1 MSRLRSLRRALLAL
15 LLGTAVLFSLV
26 LAASQVEQRLFRR
39 RAELLLADIQSLE
52 LRKTPWH
59 EAKAQLERWRANT
72 EIGSRCNEQWCS
84 QTITLNQFVFGYVSE
99 RNVFVR
105 LDDYFRW
112 RLNLSYSEGPFVKL
126 EWALLRTYMRLG
138 GRPARVVATAGM
150 RNGIVWSKGYSVYIQ
165 TYTHSVPDFLGDSIG
180 YALMAESHSVPRFD
194 FYGSRWI
201 SAQLRLHPDYMIGHP
216 GGCEIC
222 VEGWAKFTPYAESL
236 VVHRLMQLDLSCLTR
251 WHPCL
256 TQSDIMPDAWT
267 QYLAERP
274 HVDELRDQLACS
286 PSIIEMLGRDS
297 ANMATG
303 EILGYHESID
313 ERGSH
318 HVGTRIRV
326 LERLKGATD
335 WRVGETR
342 EVSDLSGI
350 GGDSTRLP
358 PGTQLIFFG
367 GRGPLSISD
376 MRIDPGYA
384 CPVLLANETNLSLVR
399 SGIAQDYTTND
410 KAE

>member
-1 MSRLRSLRRALLAL
+1 MSRLRSFRRALLAL

-39 RAELLLADIQSLE
+39 RAELLLAEIQSLE

-72 EIGSRCNEQWCS
+72 EIGSRCSEQWCS

-165 TYTHSVPDFLGDSIG
+165 TYTHNVPDFLGDSIG

-194 FYGSRWI
+194 YYGANWVSPHLGFTRTT
-201 SAQLRLHPDYMIGHP
+201 SLAVQVVVKYACMGGQSSLHMPIPRTFSDCSNWTFPVLPAGIPVLPKTTSCPPP
-216 GGCEIC
+216 GRST
-222 VEGWAKFTPYAESL
+222 WKNN
-236 VVHRLMQLDLSCLTR
+236 
-251 WHPCL
+251 
-256 TQSDIMPDAWT
+256 
-267 QYLAERP
+267 
-274 HVDELRDQLACS
+274 LAC
-286 PSIIEMLGRDS
+286 R
-297 ANMATG
+297 
-303 EILGYHESID
+303 
-313 ERGSH
+313 RF
-318 HVGTRIRV
+318 GT
-326 LERLKGATD
+326 
-335 WRVGETR
+335 
-342 EVSDLSGI
+342 SS
-350 GGDSTRLP
+350 
-358 PGTQLIFFG
+358 
-367 GRGPLSISD
+367 
-376 MRIDPGYA
+376 
-384 CPVLLANETNLSLVR
+384 CVR
-399 SGIAQDYTTND
+399 RQS
-410 KAE
+410 

>member
-1 MSRLRSLRRALLAL
+1 M
-15 LLGTAVLFSLV
+15 
-26 LAASQVEQRLFRR
+26 
-39 RAELLLADIQSLE
+39 
-52 LRKTPWH
+52 
-59 EAKAQLERWRANT
+59 
-72 EIGSRCNEQWCS
+72 
-84 QTITLNQFVFGYVSE
+84 
-99 RNVFVR
+99 
-105 LDDYFRW
+105 
-112 RLNLSYSEGPFVKL
+112 
-126 EWALLRTYMRLG
+126 
-138 GRPARVVATAGM
+138 
-150 RNGIVWSKGYSVYIQ
+150 
-165 TYTHSVPDFLGDSIG
+165 
-180 YALMAESHSVPRFD
+180 
-194 FYGSRWI
+194 
-201 SAQLRLHPDYMIGHP
+201 
-216 GGCEIC
+216 
-222 VEGWAKFTPYAESL
+222 
-236 VVHRLMQLDLSCLTR
+236 
-251 WHPCL
+251 
-256 TQSDIMPDAWT
+256 
-267 QYLAERP
+267 
-274 HVDELRDQLACS
+274 DELRDQLACS

-350 GGDSTRLP
+350 GGDKTRLP

-399 SGIAQDYTTND
+399 SGIAQDYKTND